1 VTGIEKGTE
10 YTLFRTD
17 GKRIFSGIYQ
27 SEGINTTALAKG
39 TYLLQ
44 LKNQKDFY
52 NLMFT
57 KL

>member
-1 VTGIEKGTE
+1 MTGIEKGTE

-44 LKNQKDFY
+44 LKKPKDLY